1 MQRTALIGSLVAAEH
16 FFFSLTCGCHASCCP
31 VVMPGRS
38 YEDRL
43 DTISNVREA
52 GISVCCGGILG
63 LGEVSEDGD
72 EEEPGAVFLSSASS
86 RVTYA
91 RLLA

>member
-1 MQRTALIGSLVAAEH
+1 MRVTYAASTADGTLP
-16 FFFSLTCGCHASCCP
+16 FST
-31 VVMPGRS
+31 RS

-63 LGEVSEDGD
+63 LGEVRERASVIRH
-72 EEEPGAVFLSSASS
+72 PMCGALRTGSS
-86 RVTYA
+86 
-91 RLLA
+91 

>member
-1 MQRTALIGSLVAAEH
+1 MPRFT
-16 FFFSLTCGCHASCCP
+16 LTYLFVGTVFDISAGMCN
-31 VVMPGRS
+31 RS

-63 LGEVSEDGD
+63 LGEVSLDAFTAGH
-72 EEEPGAVFLSSASS
+72 PFSASH
-86 RVTYA
+86 
-91 RLLA
+91 

>member
-1 MQRTALIGSLVAAEH
+1 
-16 FFFSLTCGCHASCCP
+16 
-31 VVMPGRS
+31 MPGRS

>member
-1 MQRTALIGSLVAAEH
+1 MS
-16 FFFSLTCGCHASCCP
+16 
-31 VVMPGRS
+31 GRS

-72 EEEPGAVFLSSASS
+72 QEELGFVLISACTSASGS
-86 RVTYA
+86 THA
-91 RLLA
+91 SLLIWPLSKSFEVMIIHQWPVGCPPWLS